1 MGIYLRTPS
10 PAAAVTGKAVHGLG
24 GVGKTRVA
32 IEYAWRHAW
41 EYSAFLFAPAETPER
56 LDAGLAALVGA
67 EVLDLPEKDKRE
79 DAVKILAALRW
90 LEHPPTWLMILDNV
104 DGRRVAAAVEWLI
117 PKLAALPEHVT
128 GSPVLS

>member
-1 MGIYLRTPS
+1 MLDGMRGDIPPS
-10 PAAAVTGKAVHGLG
+10 FSP
-24 GVGKTRVA
+24 R
-32 IEYAWRHAW
+32 RR
-41 EYSAFLFAPAETPER
+41 PPER

-104 DGRRVAAAVEWLI
+104 DGRRVAAAVE
-117 PKLAALPEHVT
+117 
-128 GSPVLS
+128 